1 MFNLFIIITN
11 IPDRKIFY
19 WYIILKYGGI
29 FKHCNSGPLRLN
41 SCILRTLIY
50 FCKINDIYRK
60 EHIFISKGRTGIFV
74 CKLCKCD
81 RDQMYTY
88 SEKRSLNT
96 TVVNKKRI
104 FEYIVFQGFIVP
116 GYQIVSKLQNIGF
129 INWYLCYT
137 KEILFFFNQVWI
149 YHEYDIIIINI
160 YLLLRFCCNTTT
172 FIMSKDRV

>member
-1 MFNLFIIITN
+1 MLRYISCVYSKYFYMFNLFIIITN
-11 IPDRKIFY
+11 NPDRKIFY

-60 EHIFISKGRTGIFV
+60 AHIFISKGRTGIFV

-104 FEYIVFQGFIVP
+104 FEYIVFKDLLFQKTILLL
-116 GYQIVSKLQNIGF
+116 KLQDIEF
-129 INWYLCYT
+129 IN
-137 KEILFFFNQVWI
+137 
-149 YHEYDIIIINI
+149 
-160 YLLLRFCCNTTT
+160 
-172 FIMSKDRV
+172 

>member
-1 MFNLFIIITN
+1 MFIANISICSIYFIIITN
-11 IPDRKIFY
+11 NPDRKFFY

-60 EHIFISKGRTGIFV
+60 AHIFISIGRTGIFV

-81 RDQMYTY
+81 RDQMYIY

-104 FEYIVFQGFIVP
+104 FEYIVFKDLLFQKTILLL
-116 GYQIVSKLQNIGF
+116 KLQDIEF
-129 INWYLCYT
+129 IN
-137 KEILFFFNQVWI
+137 
-149 YHEYDIIIINI
+149 
-160 YLLLRFCCNTTT
+160 
-172 FIMSKDRV
+172 